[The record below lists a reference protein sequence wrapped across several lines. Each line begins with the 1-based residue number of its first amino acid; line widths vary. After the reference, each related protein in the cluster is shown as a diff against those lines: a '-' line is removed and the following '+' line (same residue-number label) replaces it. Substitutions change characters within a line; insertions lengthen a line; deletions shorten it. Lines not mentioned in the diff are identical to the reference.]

1 MAKPTSFR
9 ATLKSLQASATRFD
23 ADQQAARLACLSTL
37 PACALP
43 NSALTPEYHDTLLFL
58 CAHPASAKELRQSER
73 ELARVVRFFR
83 DEGSAYGERFD
94 ISGLPYNAS
103 TVRYSHDC
111 VRWLLTHAQCH
122 VAFDSFAED
131 GLPLNAAFK
140 LTLPSIDR
148 SETTA
153 GLDNEELLRALAVRD
168 DARLSFLVEQFAQ
181 FDSQPLVKDHLFD
194 AIGLYVR
201 ITPRDKTLS
210 RAYNRL
216 AVKNIFHHDALLRK
230 FDYLSVL
237 NAPLPAADAYSARE
251 KSDAIRVTRN
261 AMLLTDRETD
271 PATYMDERTFRV
283 FTLER
288 GIAVAVFGM
297 VPNRQL
303 PLESYV
309 GFTLFK
315 NGFPAAYGG
324 AWLFG
329 RHARFGMN
337 IFEAFRGGESGY
349 MMCQTL
355 RAYRQAFAIDV
366 FEVEPTMYGLD
377 NPEGITTGA
386 FWFYFKHGFRPVDA
400 TLRALA
406 LSEHKKSQQPGGHHS
421 SEATLLRFTES
432 NMALNLGAA
441 NTSVPND
448 VFTVTNRIASLIRRK
463 FSGHRTRATE
473 ECIAA
478 FRAKVALP
486 DQLTHDEQNVLAELA
501 LLCEAVNVEDHERL
515 DLLRRML
522 SAKPTDLDCYQALL
536 TAFLELS
543 RTLTAKR

>member
-1 MAKPTSFR
+1 MAKP
-9 ATLKSLQASATRFD
+9 ASISAHIKALRESAARFD
-23 ADQQAARLACLSTL
+23 ADSQGARLTCLEALSN
-37 PACALP
+37 CALP
-43 NSALTPEYHDTLLFL
+43 SSVAAVEYHETLMFL
-58 CAHPASAKELRQSER
+58 CAHPASDKELLASER

-83 DEGSAYGERFD
+83 TEGVEFGERYD
-94 ISGLPYNAS
+94 VSGLPYNAS

-111 VRWLLTHAQCH
+111 VRWLLSHPQCR
-122 VAFDSFAED
+122 VTFDSFAHD
-131 GLPLNAAFK
+131 GLPLNTALK
-140 LTLPSIDR
+140 LTLPSIER

-153 GLDNEELLRALAVRD
+153 GLDNDELLRALGVSD
-168 DARLSFLVEQFAQ
+168 SERLSFLVEQFAR
-181 FDSQPLVKDHLFD
+181 FDADPLVKDHLFD
-194 AIGLYVR
+194 ALGLYVR

-210 RAYNRL
+210 RALNRL
-216 AVKNIFHHDALLRK
+216 RVKSVFHHDALLRK

-237 NAPLPAADAYSARE
+237 NAPLPSADAFDRE
-251 KSDAIRVTRN
+251 EKHHAIRVTRN

-271 PATYMDERTFRV
+271 PATYIDENTFEV
-283 FTLER
+283 FTLDR

-297 VPNRQL
+297 VPKRQL

-309 GFTLFK
+309 GSTLFK

-355 RAYRQAFAIDV
+355 RTYRQAFGIDT

-386 FWFYFKHGFRPVDA
+386 FWFYFKHGFRPVDEK
-400 TLRALA
+400 LHALS

-432 NMALNLGAA
+432 NLALSLGPAGA
-441 NTSVPND
+441 VAPSD
-448 VFTVTNRIASLIRRK
+448 VFAITARIATLIRHK
-463 FSGHRTRATE
+463 FAGHRAQATDD
-473 ECIAA
+473 CIAA
-478 FRAKVALP
+478 LRAKVALP
-486 DQLTHDEQNVLAELA
+486 SALSSDEQQVAEELA
-501 LLCEAVNVEDHERL
+501 LLCAALDVTDGERL
-515 DLLRRML
+515 DLLRQMVA
-522 SAKPTDLDCYQALL
+522 AKPCNLHRYQALL
-536 TAFLELS
+536 TSFLDRS
-543 RTLTAKR
+543 QAT